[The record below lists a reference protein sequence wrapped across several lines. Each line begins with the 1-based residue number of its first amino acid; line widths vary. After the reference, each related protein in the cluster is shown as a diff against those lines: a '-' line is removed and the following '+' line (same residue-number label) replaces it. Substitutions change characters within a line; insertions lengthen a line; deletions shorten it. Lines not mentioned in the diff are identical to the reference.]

1 MTTKT
6 TIHLGYELG
15 TGNPVAVP
23 LLNLAV
29 TGQTQESGK
38 TTTLEAL
45 ATRSGA
51 KVITF
56 VTKRGEGSFA
66 DGRRIQPYFRDRAD
80 WQFVDAI
87 LEAALGEKNKFL
99 RQFLIPICRKT
110 KTLAE
115 VHDAIRSGLKKTK
128 GAWKEGAFV
137 QLDAYLELIVPEIAR
152 ARLASSLDLTAG
164 LNVMDVSE
172 FATPM
177 QMLFV
182 QSALDW
188 VNERE
193 RNTVVVIPEAWEF
206 IPEGKGSPV
215 KSSAVTLVRKGSG
228 IGNRIW
234 VDSQDMAGVDKTIL
248 RGCPVWL
255 IGVQREI
262 NEIKRNIANIPPPTG
277 KPKPGDVAMLERG
290 QFFACFGKTLV
301 KVYVQPAWM
310 EASEAI
316 AIARGTASIETVRE
330 RIYSKPIVQLTPG
343 EYSQLD
349 PADQRR
355 VTSFRA
361 LLPPAPWPH
370 AEPKEEEVNAAEA
383 AALRERNA
391 ELERKVESLLAEIAA
406 LRGPAERA
414 PAREQDNHPGVGT
427 PAPMKAVMGSPP
439 SHNIDELDIFY
450 KEIKR
455 RILADP
461 AVIAAVAQTR
471 PEIEVNVTRQVI
483 QIDHDKQPGFLA
495 GLIAT
500 KYFDKPIP
508 AADVVSELKRR
519 GRSVHH
525 TNVYRDLNRLAEQ
538 GFLTVE
544 DGGYQ
549 AVPGMKV
556 NIVEA

>member
-1 MTTKT
+1 MKHSA
-6 TIHLGYELG
+6 TIHLGYEVG
-15 TGNPVAVP
+15 TGKPVGVP

-45 ATRSGA
+45 AIRSGA

-66 DGRRIQPYFRDRAD
+66 KGRRIQPYFRDRAD

-115 VHDAIRSGLKKTK
+115 VQAAVRTGLKTAK
-128 GAWKEGAFV
+128 GIREGAFV
-137 QLDAYLELIVPEIAR
+137 QLDAYLDLIVPEIAR
-152 ARLASSLDLTAG
+152 AKLAASLDLRAG
-164 LNVMDVSE
+164 LNVMDVSD

-188 VNERE
+188 VNDRE
-193 RNTVVVIPEAWEF
+193 RDTVVVIPEAWEF

-215 KSSAVTLVRKGSG
+215 KSSAIALVRKGSG

-301 KVYVQPAWM
+301 KAYVQPAWM
-310 EASEAI
+310 NEATAESIAMGEIPIRDAI
-316 AIARGTASIETVRE
+316 
-330 RIYSKPIVQLTPG
+330 
-343 EYSQLD
+343 
-349 PADQRR
+349 
-355 VTSFRA
+355 
-361 LLPPAPWPH
+361 LPPERGGAFAVH
-370 AEPKEEEVNAAEA
+370 DGEPFPPLNEEELQVNEKEA

-391 ELERKVESLLAEIAA
+391 ELERQVAALSAQLRDLTAKPSNHGQAAPRNESPAPAVPRIAAASSNGSIDDATYDAIAKRLVRDGAVLLAIA
-406 LRGPAERA
+406 E
-414 PAREQDNHPGVGT
+414 
-427 PAPMKAVMGSPP
+427 
-439 SHNIDELDIFY
+439 
-450 KEIKR
+450 
-455 RILADP
+455 
-461 AVIAAVAQTR
+461 TR
-471 PEIEVNVTRQVI
+471 PEIEVTRQKEIIRVST
-483 QIDHDKQPGFLA
+483 DKQPGLLA
-495 GLIAT
+495 AMIAEGFFNKAT
-500 KYFDKPIP
+500 AFGI
-508 AADVVSELKRR
+508 VVDELKRR
-519 GRSVHH
+519 GRSVHY
-525 TNVYRDLNRLAEQ
+525 TNVKRDLNRLAEQ
-538 GFLTVE
+538 GFLTIE
-544 DGGYQ
+544 DAGYQ
-549 AVPGMKV
+549 VVPGMKV
-556 NIVEA
+556 NIIEA